1 MLESIRPQDDL
12 YRYFNGEWIAS
23 ATIPA
28 DRGSYGSFEVLREK
42 AESNVHEIINEVT
55 AQRESTEDAKAHRI
69 ADLFASFMDE
79 DAIEKRGAQPLTSYL
94 AEIDSVQNI
103 DAFFTLLGRFQREGI
118 SGIYGSGASNDPGQ
132 PDRNLLTF
140 LQSGLGLP
148 DESYYREEQ
157 FAELKQEY
165 QEHLVRLLTLAGRND
180 AAEASGGV
188 VILETAIASHHWDR
202 VKSRDAQARYNL
214 LTAEALFALHPLLE
228 NWLVGAEIDPKYYAE
243 VNVWQPSFLEGVEK
257 TAHEYSLEDWKN
269 WLVVQVVR
277 SFAPYLSSAFV
288 QEAFEFYQKKLAG
301 VEQLKERWK
310 RGVAFVEGGVG
321 EDVGQLYVA
330 KHFPPS
336 DKAKMEELVERLV
349 DAYRESIQQLPWMTD
364 ETKAKAP
371 EKLGSFRTKI
381 GYPNEWIDYSSIET
395 SPSDVIANVAHVN
408 DFEFKRELQKID
420 EGVDR
425 ELWFMFPQTVNAYYH
440 PLLNE
445 IAFPAAILQLPFFDA
460 ERDMASNFGSI
471 GAVIG
476 HEIGHGFD
484 DQGSQFDGTG
494 QLNNWWSD
502 EDRAAFEALTGK
514 LVAQFDELEPPE
526 TPGNKV
532 NGKLTLGENIGDLGG
547 LGIAYKAYQLELAR
561 EGKTEDDVLDGLS
574 GDQRFFA
581 AWAESWRSITRPE
594 TMLTRIKTDPHSPN
608 EFRCNQI
615 VKNLDAFHAAYQTVP
630 GDGMWLEP
638 ADRVVIW

>member
-1 MLESIRPQDDL
+1 MSETIRPQDDL
-12 YRYFNGEWIAS
+12 YRHFNGEWIAS
-23 ATIPA
+23 ASIPA
-28 DRGSYGSFEVLREK
+28 DRGSFGSFEALREK
-42 AESNVHEIINEVT
+42 AESNVHEIIQETTT
-55 AQRESTEDAKAHRI
+55 AQPASQDPKSQRI

-79 DAIEKRGAQPLTSYL
+79 ASIEKRGAVPIKGYL
-94 AEIDSVQNI
+94 EDIERVENVTE
-103 DAFFTLLGRFQREGI
+103 FFTLLGRFQREGI
-118 SGIYGSGASNDPGQ
+118 SGLYGVGAGNDPGR

-157 FAELKQEY
+157 FAELKQQY
-165 QEHLVRLLTLAGRND
+165 QEHLVRFLSLAGID
-180 AAEASGGV
+180 DEAAASGAV
-188 VILETAIASHHWDR
+188 VLETALASHHWDR

-214 LTAEALFALHPLLE
+214 MSAEELFARHPLLE
-228 NWLVGAEIDPKYYAE
+228 NWLKGAGIEPKYYAE

-257 TAHEYSLEDWKN
+257 EAYERPLSEWKS
-269 WLVVQVVR
+269 WLAVQVVR
-277 SFAPYLSSAFV
+277 SFAPYLSSEFV
-288 QEAFEFYQKKLAG
+288 TEAFEFYQKKLAG
-301 VEQLKERWK
+301 VEQQKERWK

-330 KHFPPS
+330 KNFPPTN
-336 DKAKMEELVERLV
+336 KAKMEELVARLV

-364 ETKAKAP
+364 DTRTKAL

-381 GYPNEWIDYSSIET
+381 GYPDQWIDYSSLET
-395 SPSDVIANVAHVN
+395 TPTDVIQNAAAVN
-408 DFEFKRELQKID
+408 EFEFKRELQKID
-420 EGVDR
+420 DGVDR

-460 ERDMASNFGSI
+460 ERDIASNFGSI

-494 QLNNWWSD
+494 QLNNWWTQD
-502 EDRAAFEALTGK
+502 DRDAFEALTAK

-547 LGIAYKAYQLELAR
+547 LGIAYKAYKMELQR
-561 EGKTEDDVLDGLS
+561 EGKAEDEVIEGRT

-581 AWAESWRSITRPE
+581 AWAESWRSITRSE
-594 TMLTRIKTDPHSPN
+594 TLLTRLKTDPHSPN

-615 VKNLDAFHAAYQTVP
+615 VKNLNAFHAAYQTQP
-630 GDGMWLEP
+630 GDGMWLDP

>member
-1 MLESIRPQDDL
+1 MSETIRPQDDL
-12 YRYFNGEWIAS
+12 YRHFNGEWIGSAS
-23 ATIPA
+23 IPA
-28 DRGSYGSFEVLREK
+28 DRGSFGSFEALREK
-42 AESNVHEIINEVT
+42 AESNVHDIIQETTT
-55 AQRESTEDAKAHRI
+55 AQPASQDPKSQRI

-79 DAIEKRGAQPLTSYL
+79 ASIEKRGAEPINGYL
-94 AEIDSVQNI
+94 EDIERVENVAE
-103 DAFFTLLGRFQREGI
+103 FFTLLGRFQREGI
-118 SGIYGSGASNDPGQ
+118 SGLYGVGAGNDPGR

-157 FAELKQEY
+157 FAELKQQY
-165 QEHLVRLLTLAGRND
+165 QEHLVRFLSLAGID
-180 AAEASGGV
+180 DEAAASGAV
-188 VILETAIASHHWDR
+188 VLETALASHHWDR

-214 LTAEALFALHPLLE
+214 MSAEELFARHPLLE
-228 NWLVGAEIDPKYYAE
+228 NWLKGAGIEPKYYAE

-257 TAHEYSLEDWKN
+257 EAYERPLSEWKS
-269 WLVVQVVR
+269 WLAVQVVR
-277 SFAPYLSSAFV
+277 SFAPYLSSEFV
-288 QEAFEFYQKKLAG
+288 TEAFEFYQKKLAG
-301 VEQLKERWK
+301 VEQQKERWK

-330 KHFPPS
+330 KHFPPTN
-336 DKAKMEELVERLV
+336 KAKMEELVARLV

-364 ETKAKAP
+364 ETRAKAL

-381 GYPNEWIDYSSIET
+381 GYPDQWIDYSSLET
-395 SPSDVIANVAHVN
+395 TPTDVIQNAAAVN
-408 DFEFKRELQKID
+408 EFEFKRELQKID
-420 EGVDR
+420 DGVDR

-460 ERDMASNFGSI
+460 ERDIASNFGSI

-494 QLNNWWSD
+494 QLNNWWTQD
-502 EDRAAFEALTGK
+502 DRDAFEALTAK

-547 LGIAYKAYQLELAR
+547 LGIAYKAYKMELQR
-561 EGKTEDDVLDGLS
+561 EGKAEDEVIEGRT

-581 AWAESWRSITRPE
+581 AWAESWRSITRSE
-594 TMLTRIKTDPHSPN
+594 TLLTRLKTDPHSPN

-615 VKNLDAFHAAYQTVP
+615 VKNLDAFHAAYQTQP
-630 GDGMWLEP
+630 GDGMWLDP

>member
-1 MLESIRPQDDL
+1 MTQSIRPQDDL
-12 YRYFNGEWIAS
+12 FRSLNGAWMSS

-28 DRGSYGSFEVLREK
+28 DRGTYGSFEELREK
-42 AESNVHEIINEVT
+42 AEANVHAIIE
-55 AQRESTEDAKAHRI
+55 ESTASGVHANDPKARRI
-69 ADLFASFMDE
+69 SDLFASFMDI
-79 DAIEKRGAQPLTSYL
+79 DGIEARGAEPIKAYL
-94 AEIDSVQNI
+94 EEIDTISTI
-103 DAFFTLLGRFQREGI
+103 DELFTVLGRYQREGI
-118 SGIYGSGASNDPGQ
+118 SGIYGVGASNDPGQ

-157 FAELKQEY
+157 FAELKGQY
-165 QEHLVRLLTLAGRND
+165 QEHLVRLLTLAGRSD
-180 AAEASGGV
+180 AAEASAGV
-188 VILETAIASHHWDR
+188 VVLEESLASHHWDR

-214 LTAEALFALHPLLE
+214 TSAAELFALHPLIQK
-228 NWLVGAEIDPKYYAE
+228 WLTGAGIESKYYAE
-243 VNVWQPSFLEGVEK
+243 VNLWQPSFLEGVEK
-257 TAHEYSLEDWKN
+257 EARERPLEQWKS
-269 WLVVQVVR
+269 WLTVQVVR
-277 SFAPYLSSAFV
+277 SFAPYLSEAFV
-288 QEAFEFYQKKLAG
+288 NEGFEFYQKKLAG

-310 RGVAFVEGGVG
+310 RGVSFVEGGVG

-336 DKAKMEELVERLV
+336 DKATMEELVERLV

-364 ETKAKAP
+364 ATKEKAL

-381 GYPNEWIDYSSIET
+381 GYPDQWIDYSSIET
-395 SPSDVIANVAHVN
+395 TPNDVIQNAANVN
-408 DFEFKRELQKID
+408 EFEFKRELQKID
-420 EGVDR
+420 DGVDR

-460 ERDMASNFGSI
+460 ERDTASNFGSI

-494 QLNNWWSD
+494 QLNNWWTD

-547 LGIAYKAYQLELAR
+547 LGIAYKAYKLELQKL
-561 EGKTEDDVLDGLS
+561 GVDEDEVIDGRT
-574 GDQRFFA
+574 GDQRFFG
-581 AWAESWRSITRPE
+581 AWAESWRSITRSE
-594 TMLTRIKTDPHSPN
+594 TMLTRLKTDPHSPN

-615 VKNLDAFHAAYQTVP
+615 VKNLEAFHQAYQTQP
-630 GDGMWLEP
+630 GDGMWLDPE
-638 ADRVVIW
+638 DRVVIW